1 MKKLCSLLL
10 LLTMVFGLAATF
22 GISASAEDVP
32 NAFWRGFETNVKD
45 YSDDRG
51 AKSEWVEEG
60 IGGSHGALK
69 IQNGA
74 SEVSEP
80 QYGGVTWQNAVNV
93 QKGSAYSISMCIK
106 PLDMENTNFAST
118 KAMFTFYHNYTVDG
132 AAKSFHEIVYF
143 NKVTELSD
151 GWLRLSCDDS
161 YTIGT
166 APSWGQ
172 SWWVQE
178 TSGTYT
184 GSSRIEFRAGR
195 PTGTYLIDD
204 LRVEPVP
211 GKELVTGNDETQ
223 GPVYLVNDTNETSS
237 TDIGGAN
244 GTAGCR
250 LVKPTGQ
257 TADGVSFGNLKLKP
271 GQAYKFSWWAKG
283 TANETDASLST
294 IGLYLYGYV
303 NSYFTL
309 KDGAPTV
316 TYNIIMKNDDALT
329 GDWQY
334 YECIFKTPNQTVP
347 EECYER
353 VVSFYPRLHNVAGSQ
368 MTGTL
373 AEFAGKSGMEYY
385 IDEIKL
391 EQLESVYNGDFEDSL
406 DTLVYGHERQAGYK
420 PWITETGTTAVNA
433 SEADRNFA
441 RVTQT
446 CAATDG
452 FSAYVAMDPSVTY
465 KIKFDAKSDVAG
477 AKLGASIY
485 KAEGDTASSTQA
497 ELTSEWASYEVIVKN
512 TDTLITS
519 PKLTFTMTDGT
530 TPLAGDFDIDNV
542 SFEVLPEYESA
553 ISATSKEV
561 GGVISGSAEFDG
573 SADFGFQ
580 RVFISKDGK
589 TWGQLAE
596 GDTGAGAS
604 SSYTITEKDAGK
616 YIRFLYTPG
625 LTAGADYIYT
635 PSLRTAVRKIAFAGT
650 WGTDLTAEV
659 NIVTDTF
666 DTEEFVAIV
675 ALYNSDDEMIGVET
689 YNVNELMNNTSG
701 TYSVPCGD
709 TTGAAYAKAYLW
721 NNFVSIAPYC
731 VSDTAR
737 PAE

>member
-10 LLTMVFGLAATF
+10 SLTLVFGLTAAF
-22 GISASAEDVP
+22 GISAGAADVP
-32 NAFWRGFETNVKD
+32 NTFWRGFETDTGNCSSIYGSRIIEKT
-45 YSDDRG
+45 DD
-51 AKSEWVEEG
+51 G
-60 IGGSHGALK
+60 IGGSRGALK

-74 SEVSEP
+74 TQAGEP
-80 QYGGVTWQNAVNV
+80 IYGGVLFSQRINLPPAQSFNL
-93 QKGSAYSISMCIK
+93 SICIK
-106 PLDMENTNFAST
+106 PLEMENTDFEKN
-118 KAMFTFYHNYTVDG
+118 KAMFVFYHHYMKDDSSSSRFYDI
-132 AAKSFHEIVYF
+132 AYF
-143 NKVTELSD
+143 KKVETLTD
-151 GWLRLSCDDS
+151 GWIKLSFENFTMS
-161 YTIGT
+161 K
-166 APSWGQ
+166 
-172 SWWVQE
+172 
-178 TSGTYT
+178 SGTFQAPNGTYL
-184 GSSRIEFRAGR
+184 GYSDIEFRAGR
-195 PTGTYLIDD
+195 KTGTYLIDD

-211 GKELVTGNDETQ
+211 GNELVTGNDESQ
-223 GPVYLVNDTNETSS
+223 GPVYLVNDTNETSN

-334 YECIFKTPNQTVP
+334 YECIFKTPNKTVP
-347 EECYER
+347 EECYEQ
-353 VVSFYPRLHNVAGSQ
+353 VVSFYPRLHSVAGSQ
-368 MTGTL
+368 MTGAL

-406 DTLVYGHERQAGYK
+406 DTLVYGHERQPGYK

-446 CAATDG
+446 GAATDG

-485 KAEGDTASSTQA
+485 KAEGDTASSTMA

-512 TDTLITS
+512 TGTLITS

-604 SSYTITEKDAGK
+604 SSYIITEKDAGK

-701 TYSVPCGD
+701 TYSIPCGD
-709 TTGAAYAKAYLW
+709 TTEAAYAKAYLW

>member
-1 MKKLCSLLL
+1 M
-10 LLTMVFGLAATF
+10 
-22 GISASAEDVP
+22 
-32 NAFWRGFETNVKD
+32 
-45 YSDDRG
+45 
-51 AKSEWVEEG
+51 
-60 IGGSHGALK
+60 
-69 IQNGA
+69 
-74 SEVSEP
+74 
-80 QYGGVTWQNAVNV
+80 
-93 QKGSAYSISMCIK
+93 
-106 PLDMENTNFAST
+106 
-118 KAMFTFYHNYTVDG
+118 
-132 AAKSFHEIVYF
+132 
-143 NKVTELSD
+143 
-151 GWLRLSCDDS
+151 
-161 YTIGT
+161 
-166 APSWGQ
+166 
-172 SWWVQE
+172 
-178 TSGTYT
+178 
-184 GSSRIEFRAGR
+184 
-195 PTGTYLIDD
+195 
-204 LRVEPVP
+204 
-211 GKELVTGNDETQ
+211 
-223 GPVYLVNDTNETSS
+223 
-237 TDIGGAN
+237 
-244 GTAGCR
+244 
-250 LVKPTGQ
+250 KPTGQ

-316 TYNIIMKNDDALT
+316 TYNIILKNDTALT

-347 EECYER
+347 EECYEQ
-353 VVSFYPRLHNVAGSQ
+353 VVSFYPRLHSVAGSQ

-406 DTLVYGHERQAGYK
+406 DTLVYGHERQPGYK

-441 RVTQT
+441 RITQT
-446 CAATDG
+446 GAATDG

-542 SFEVLPEYESA
+542 SFEVLPEFESA

-589 TWGQLAE
+589 TWEQLAE

-701 TYSVPCGD
+701 TYSIPCGD
-709 TTGAAYAKAYLW
+709 TTEAAYAKAYLW

>member
-10 LLTMVFGLAATF
+10 SLTMVFGLAATF
-22 GISASAEDVP
+22 GISASAADVS
-32 NAFWRGFETNVKD
+32 NTFWRGFETNVKD
-45 YSDDRG
+45 YRDDRG

-80 QYGGVTWQNAVNV
+80 QYGGVTWEKIVNV
-93 QKGSAYSISMCIK
+93 PNDKKYNISMCIK
-106 PLDMENTNFAST
+106 PLDMEDTNFAGNR
-118 KAMFTFYHNYTVDG
+118 AMFVFYHYYKQDG
-132 AAKSFHEIVYF
+132 GSEKSFHDIVYF
-143 NKVTELSD
+143 SKVEQLTD
-151 GWLRLSCDDS
+151 GWLKLSYDGHTMSSGDAGNAQ
-161 YTIGT
+161 TPT
-166 APSWGQ
+166 
-172 SWWVQE
+172 
-178 TSGTYT
+178 GTYS
-184 GSSRIEFRAGR
+184 GYSRIEFRAGR
-195 PTGTYLIDD
+195 KTGTYLIDD

-211 GKELVTGNDETQ
+211 GNELVTGKDETQ
-223 GPVYLVNDTNETSS
+223 GPVYLVNDTNETSN

-334 YECIFKTPNQTVP
+334 YECIFKTPNKTVP
-347 EECYER
+347 EECYEQ
-353 VVSFYPRLHNVAGSQ
+353 VVSFYPRLHSVAGSQ
-368 MTGTL
+368 MTGAL

-391 EQLESVYNGDFEDSL
+391 EQLESVYNGNFEDSL
-406 DTLVYGHERQAGYK
+406 DMLVYGHERQPGYK

-433 SEADRNFA
+433 SDADRNFA

-446 CAATDG
+446 GAATDG

-485 KAEGDTASSTQA
+485 KAEGNTASSTLA

-519 PKLTFTMTDGT
+519 PLLTFTMTDGT

-542 SFEVLPEYESA
+542 SFEVLPEFESA

-625 LTAGADYIYT
+625 LTAGTDYIYT
-635 PSLRTAVRKIAFAGT
+635 PSLRTAVRKIAFTGT

-701 TYSVPCGD
+701 TYSIPCGD
-709 TTGAAYAKAYLW
+709 TTEAAYAKAYLW

>member
-10 LLTMVFGLAATF
+10 SLTMVFGLAATF
-22 GISASAEDVP
+22 GISASAADVQ
-32 NAFWRGFETNVKD
+32 NTFWRGFETNVKD
-45 YSDDRG
+45 YRDDRG

-80 QYGGVTWQNAVNV
+80 QYGGVTWEKIVNV
-93 QKGSAYSISMCIK
+93 PNDKKYNISMCIK
-106 PLDMENTNFAST
+106 PLDMEDTNFAGNR
-118 KAMFTFYHNYTVDG
+118 AMFVFYHYYKQDG
-132 AAKSFHEIVYF
+132 GSEKSFHDIVYF
-143 NKVTELSD
+143 SKVEQLTD
-151 GWLRLSCDDS
+151 GWLKLSYDGHTMSSGDAGNAQ
-161 YTIGT
+161 TPT
-166 APSWGQ
+166 
-172 SWWVQE
+172 
-178 TSGTYT
+178 GTYS
-184 GSSRIEFRAGR
+184 GYSRIEFRAGR
-195 PTGTYLIDD
+195 KTGTYLIDD

-211 GKELVTGNDETQ
+211 GNELVTGNDETQ
-223 GPVYLVNDTNETSS
+223 GPVYLVNDTNETSN

-316 TYNIIMKNDDALT
+316 TYNIILKNDTALT

-347 EECYER
+347 EECYEQ
-353 VVSFYPRLHNVAGSQ
+353 VVSFYPRLHSVAGSQ

-406 DTLVYGHERQAGYK
+406 DTLVYGHERQPGYK

-441 RVTQT
+441 RITQT
-446 CAATDG
+446 GAATDG

-542 SFEVLPEYESA
+542 SFEVLPEFESA

-701 TYSVPCGD
+701 TYSIPCGD
-709 TTGAAYAKAYLW
+709 TTEAAYAKAYLW

>member
-10 LLTMVFGLAATF
+10 SLTLVFGLTAAF
-22 GISASAEDVP
+22 GISAGAADVP
-32 NAFWRGFETNVKD
+32 NTFWRGFETDTGNCSSIYGSRIIEKT
-45 YSDDRG
+45 DD
-51 AKSEWVEEG
+51 G
-60 IGGSHGALK
+60 IGGSRGALK

-74 SEVSEP
+74 TQAGEP
-80 QYGGVTWQNAVNV
+80 IYGGVLFSQRINLPPAQSFNL
-93 QKGSAYSISMCIK
+93 SICIK
-106 PLDMENTNFAST
+106 PLEMENTDFEKN
-118 KAMFTFYHNYTVDG
+118 KAMFVFYHHYMKDDSSSSRFYDI
-132 AAKSFHEIVYF
+132 AYF
-143 NKVTELSD
+143 KKVETLTD
-151 GWLRLSCDDS
+151 GWIKLSFENFTMS
-161 YTIGT
+161 K
-166 APSWGQ
+166 
-172 SWWVQE
+172 
-178 TSGTYT
+178 SGTFQAPNGTYL
-184 GSSRIEFRAGR
+184 GYSDIEFRAGR
-195 PTGTYLIDD
+195 KTGTYLIDD

-211 GKELVTGNDETQ
+211 GKELVTEVPQKTQ
-223 GPVYLVNDTNETSS
+223 FLVNDNFDTQN
-237 TDIGGAN
+237 TDVGGAN

-250 LVKPTGQ
+250 LVKPTGNV
-257 TADGVSFGNLKLKP
+257 ADGIAFSNLKIKP
-271 GQAYKFSWWAKG
+271 GQAYKLSWYAKG
-283 TANETDASLST
+283 TTNTTDASLST
-294 IGLYLYGYV
+294 NGLYLYGYMDSKFSV
-303 NSYFTL
+303 NASSE
-309 KDGAPTV
+309 PTT
-316 TYNIIMKNDDALT
+316 TYNIVMKNSTPLSDE
-329 GDWQY
+329 WNY
-334 YECIFKTPNQTVP
+334 VEYIFKTPNKTVP
-347 EECYER
+347 AECYEQL
-353 VVSFYPRLHNVAGSQ
+353 VKFYPRLHNKAWADI
-368 MTGTL
+368 TGGL
-373 AEFAGKSGMEYY
+373 GDFAGQAGMEYY
-385 IDEIKL
+385 LDEVKV
-391 EQLESVYNGDFEDSL
+391 EELESVYNGDFEDSL
-406 DTLVYGHERQAGYK
+406 DTLVYGHARQPGYK

-446 CAATDG
+446 GAATDG

-465 KIKFDAKSDVAG
+465 KIKFDAKSDVTG

-553 ISATSKEV
+553 ISAISKEV

-573 SADFGFQ
+573 SVDFGFQ

-689 YNVNELMNNTSG
+689 YNLNELMNNTSG
-701 TYSVPCGD
+701 TYSIPCGD
-709 TTGAAYAKAYLW
+709 TTEAAYAKAYLW